1 MSGGFMTE
9 QISVPARATE
19 LAGLDSVDYAD
30 AFAAATT
37 AIRTPEAW
45 LRSVT
50 DSAPMLMGLVRQ
62 IQHHA
67 LGLRLAPTGSPGQV
81 IGWDILHSKV
91 DACVLGASGGIGTA
105 RIVLLTSPGQVV
117 VATLLRY
124 DHVGARLVWAVVAP
138 VHRAVARYL
147 LVNGV
152 RNADTAP
159 AGADQ

>member
-1 MSGGFMTE
+1 MSE
-9 QISVPARATE
+9 QIFVPGRARE
-19 LAGLDSVDYAD
+19 LAGLDRVDYAD

-45 LRSVT
+45 VRSMT
-50 DSAPMLMGLVRQ
+50 NSAPMLMGLVRH

-67 LGLRLAPTGSPGQV
+67 LGLRLTPTGSPGQV
-81 IGWDILHSKV
+81 IGWEIVHSKV

-124 DHVGARLVWAVVAP
+124 EHVGARLVWVVVAP

-159 AGADQ
+159 AAADR